1 MGWNT
6 YIVNQTGR
14 DVWCF
19 WSTNP
24 AITAGWDSTYGF
36 QVPAGKSCSSNR
48 GGLCLFGLGGDVR
61 TLPPRAAC
69 WFAGQPVGGAEPCR
83 VVCSVG
89 WWWLHWHSPEWYSGR
104 VG

>member
-48 GGLCLFGLGGDVR
+48 GGLCLFGLGAMFEPY
-61 TLPPRAAC
+61 PPRSLLVRLAAR
-69 WFAGQPVGGAEPCR
+69 WGCR
-83 VVCSVG
+83 V
-89 WWWLHWHSPEWYSGR
+89 LPRRLFRR
-104 VG
+104 VVVASLAQP

>member
-24 AITAGWDSTYGF
+24 AITAGWRQTSH
-36 QVPAGKSCSSNR
+36 P
-48 GGLCLFGLGGDVR
+48 
-61 TLPPRAAC
+61 
-69 WFAGQPVGGAEPCR
+69 
-83 VVCSVG
+83 SV
-89 WWWLHWHSPEWYSGR
+89 
-104 VG
+104 